1 MKTLKYLFM
10 GAVMIGFAAP
20 ALAQDNK
27 ATIESI
33 AKIIKSK
40 PADLAKQAKD
50 FKKEYKKNPEVLVG
64 IGRAFY
70 EEKDTAQAR
79 AFAQA
84 AVDRDKK
91 YAPAFVLIGDVEA
104 LSNNG
109 GNAAAYYD
117 QAIYADPKNPEPY
130 YKYASVYRKISPSTA
145 VQKLEDLRIQRPDIA
160 VDALAGQIYYNS
172 NQFEKAIAAY
182 NKAGL
187 EKLEERNITELAMS
201 YYFLGK
207 NPGSLA
213 TAKYGLTKSPRD
225 AAFNRL
231 AFFNCTDLKD
241 YENALVYADALFN
254 KSDSA
259 KFSYLD
265 YAYYGNAY
273 SGLKQ
278 YDKAIEQYEK
288 ALQQEFDSKA
298 KRAGVCKSLSDA
310 YSGNGEYDKAIAS
323 YNEYMNSIET
333 KTAFD
338 YVGLAKLY
346 TLKADGQT
354 GETRNAT
361 FKEAEKIYDEIE
373 QKYPQASEY
382 ALFMKARVNTYMDP
396 DNTQRLAKPYYE
408 KLVSIIEPKE
418 IKDEADK
425 ARLVEG
431 CRYLGYIYL
440 LDDNKTEADKYW
452 NLLLTVDP
460 DNEMAKQAL
469 GVK

>member
-1 MKTLKYLFM
+1 ML
-10 GAVMIGFAAP
+10 GFTAP
-20 ALAQDNK
+20 AVAQDNK
-27 ATIESI
+27 ATIESV

-70 EEKDTAQAR
+70 DEKDTATAR
-79 AFAQA
+79 SFANA
-84 AVDRDKK
+84 AVERDKK
-91 YAPAFVLIGDVEA
+91 YAPAFVLIGDIEA
-104 LSNNG
+104 LSNDG

-130 YKYASVYRKISPSTA
+130 YKYASVYSKISPSTA

-160 VDALAGQIYYNS
+160 VDALAGQIYYRA
-172 NQFEKAIAAY
+172 NQFEKAVKAY
-182 NKAGL
+182 EKAGL
-187 EKLEERNITELAMS
+187 DKLDERNITELAMS

-241 YENALVYADALFN
+241 YENALIYADALFN

-310 YSGNGEYDKAIAS
+310 YSGKGEYDKAIAS
-323 YNEYMNSIET
+323 YNEYLGAIET

-346 TLKADGQT
+346 TLKADTQT
-354 GETRNAT
+354 GDARNAT
-361 FKEAEKIYDEIE
+361 FQEAAKVYDEIE

-382 ALFMKARVNTYMDP
+382 ALFMKARVNSYMDP
-396 DNTQRLAKPYYE
+396 DNSKKLAKPYYE
-408 KLVSIIEPKE
+408 KLVSIIEPKAT
-418 IKDEADK
+418 KDEADK
-425 ARLVEG
+425 ARLIEG

-440 LDDNKTEADKYW
+440 MEENTTQADKYW

-460 DNEMAKQAL
+460 TNETAKEAL
-469 GVK
+469 NHK